1 MQINST
7 NSTLTNELFQN
18 EEAGFYHTSY
28 AQEKA
33 VLECVQKGDV
43 LALEATYRSLP
54 QTIYGNMTS
63 YRSQLKQLFYAGIAN
78 TTLVTRYAIK
88 GGLDEETAFSLSDIY
103 IRKMELCNDVAEM
116 IQLSEEMALDF
127 TTRVA
132 NTQQHMHA
140 VYSSAIT
147 NTMESIYRSR
157 REELSLSVLA
167 AKVHLTPKYLSFL
180 FHKEVGETITSFI
193 HSVVIEEAKNLLTY
207 SDYTLG
213 EISNYLNF
221 SSQSYFTNVFKK
233 ITGTTPGN
241 YRRIHKQHTW

>member
-7 NSTLTNELFQN
+7 NSSLTNELFQN

-33 VLECVQKGDV
+33 ILECVQKGDV

-54 QTIYGNMTS
+54 QTVYGNMTS

-78 TTLVTRYAIK
+78 TTLVTRYAIE

-103 IRKMELCNDVAEM
+103 IRKMELCNDITEM

-132 NTQQHMHA
+132 STQQHMHA
-140 VYSSAIT
+140 AYSSAIT
-147 NTMESIYRSR
+147 NTIETIYRSR
-157 REELSLSVLA
+157 REELSLSALA
-167 AKVHLTPKYLSFL
+167 DRVHLTPKYLSAL

-193 HSVVIEEAKNLLTY
+193 HKVVIEESKNLLTY

-213 EISNYLNF
+213 EISTYLNF
-221 SSQSYFTNVFKK
+221 SSQSYFTIVFKK

-241 YRRIHKQHTW
+241 YRRMHKQHTW

>member
-7 NSTLTNELFQN
+7 NSSLTNELFQN

-33 VLECVQKGDV
+33 ILECVQKGDV

-54 QTIYGNMTS
+54 QTVYGNMTS

-78 TTLVTRYAIK
+78 TTLVTRYAIE

-103 IRKMELCNDVAEM
+103 IRKMELCNDITEM

-132 NTQQHMHA
+132 STQQHMHA
-140 VYSSAIT
+140 AYSSAIT
-147 NTMESIYRSR
+147 NTIETIYRSR
-157 REELSLSVLA
+157 REELSLSALA
-167 AKVHLTPKYLSFL
+167 DRVHLTPKYLSAL

-193 HSVVIEEAKNLLTY
+193 HKVVIEESKNLLTY

-213 EISNYLNF
+213 EISTYLNF
-221 SSQSYFTNVFKK
+221 SSQSYFTIVFKK

>member
-7 NSTLTNELFQN
+7 NSSLTNELFQN

-33 VLECVQKGDV
+33 ILECVQKGDV

-54 QTIYGNMTS
+54 QTVYGNMTS

-78 TTLVTRYAIK
+78 TTLVTRYAIE

-103 IRKMELCNDVAEM
+103 IRKMELCNDITEM

-132 NTQQHMHA
+132 STQQHMHA
-140 VYSSAIT
+140 AYSSAIT
-147 NTMESIYRSR
+147 NTIETIYRSR
-157 REELSLSVLA
+157 REELSLSALA
-167 AKVHLTPKYLSFL
+167 DRVHLTPKYLSAL

-193 HSVVIEEAKNLLTY
+193 HKVVIEESKNLLTY

-213 EISNYLNF
+213 EISTYLNF
-221 SSQSYFTNVFKK
+221 SSQSYFTIVFKK

-241 YRRIHKQHTW
+241 YRRIHK